1 MSLHILGL
9 TITKRIR
16 GYFIT
21 NGKIGKK
28 VNRKSTRFIPLLAPT
43 ITRWSKKDFIYT
55 ITQQCKKRS
64 RIFK

>member
-9 TITKRIR
+9 TITERIR

-28 VNRKSTRFIPLLAPT
+28 VNRKSTNFIRLLPPT
-43 ITRWSKKDFIYT
+43 MTRWSRKDFIYT
-55 ITQQCKKRS
+55 ITQQYKKRS